1 MRLAISNIAWDAAE
15 DEAVAALLRDHGL
28 DAVDLAAPKYF
39 ADAAAAGTE
48 DILAV
53 RRWWEARGF
62 EITGMQSLLFGT
74 QGLNLFGPPA
84 VQQAMLDHL
93 RHICRIGGL
102 WGARRLVFGSPRNR
116 DRTGLD
122 DGQVLQAGMQFF
134 RRLGDVAA
142 AEGVL
147 ICLEPNP
154 PCYGA
159 NYMTTSDE
167 TAQVVAAVDHPAVR
181 MQCDTGAMALQQED
195 PQQVL
200 ARHARLIG
208 HVHLSEPDLLPLGDV
223 PATAVLHQ
231 ATHQALQ
238 HHLPD
243 AVCSIEMLAT
253 KNEPHLRSIERALKA
268 AIRHYRPQPSARPGA
283 AS

>member
-15 DEAVAALLRDHGL
+15 DEAVAALLRRHGV

-39 ADAAAAGTE
+39 ADAAAAGTA

-116 DRTGLD
+116 DRAGLD
-122 DGQVLQAGMQFF
+122 DAQVLQAGTQFF

-181 MQCDTGAMALQQED
+181 MQCDTGAMALQQEE

-200 ARHARLIG
+200 ARHAGRVG
-208 HVHLSEPDLLPLGDV
+208 HVHLSEPELRPLGDV
-223 PATAVLHQ
+223 PATTALHG
-231 ATHQALQ
+231 AAHQALQ
-238 HHLPD
+238 QHLPG
-243 AVCSIEMLAT
+243 AVGRLAMLAT
-253 KNEPHLRSIERALKA
+253 RGEPHRHSLERAVQA
-268 AIRHYRPQPSARPGA
+268 
-283 AS
+283 

>member
-15 DEAVAALLRDHGL
+15 DEAVAALLRDHRL

-39 ADAAAAGTE
+39 ADVAATGTE
-48 DILAV
+48 QVLAV

-74 QGLNLFGPPA
+74 QGLNLFAPPT

-93 RHICRIGGL
+93 RHVCRIGGL

-116 DRTGLD
+116 DRSGLD
-122 DGQVLQAGMQFF
+122 DAQVLQAGTQFF

-154 PCYGA
+154 PVYGA

-181 MQCDTGAMALQQED
+181 MQCDTGAMALQHED

-200 ARHARLIG
+200 ARHASRVG

-223 PATAVLHQ
+223 PATAALHR
-231 ATHQALQ
+231 ATHLALQ
-238 HHLPD
+238 QHLPG

-253 KNEPHLRSIERALKA
+253 KAEPHLQSIGRALQA
-268 AIRHYRPQPSARPGA
+268 AIGHYRPA
-283 AS
+283 AAAGTA